1 MLALEGQ
8 NDPLTPLNFR
18 VDTSEKSESA
28 LKKSPKQGKKDM
40 FDLGLF
46 LLKMMPK
53 HPAMYKYM
61 QDYYVPG
68 LGWWQHNFLRS
79 R

>member
-1 MLALEGQ
+1 MI
-8 NDPLTPLNFR
+8 PLPPLNFR
-18 VDTSEKSESA
+18 VDTSEKRESA

-53 HPAMYKYM
+53 HPRNPKH
-61 QDYYVPG
+61 V
-68 LGWWQHNFLRS
+68 
-79 R
+79 